1 LDLQIFKFKKMKK
14 QGLPQNSGNFRS
26 PPNYSRKYEN
36 LLSQPDSFNQS
47 PIGYN
52 AAAND
57 YSSVK
62 YYDPNSGD
70 KENCDILKKVKHLK
84 AKYQNST
91 SGNNDSGVIN
101 RNSRDIANNT
111 NRPVQNYLIIGNK
124 NNNAKIG
131 KPSVDK
137 PRLLIESKKMG
148 KIKKLYGK
156 SKSPGEMSQKFMNP
170 SSNLFN

>member
-1 LDLQIFKFKKMKK
+1 MKK

-36 LLSQPDSFNQS
+36 LLSQPNSFSQS
-47 PIGYN
+47 PTSYN
-52 AAAND
+52 VAANG
-57 YSSVK
+57 YSSVR

-70 KENCDILKKVKHLK
+70 KENFDILKKVKHLK
-84 AKYQNST
+84 AKYQNSMA
-91 SGNNDSGVIN
+91 GNNDSGVVN

-124 NNNAKIG
+124 SNNAKIG
-131 KPSVDK
+131 KPSLDK
-137 PRLLIESKKMG
+137 PRVSIESKKMG

-156 SKSPGEMSQKFMNP
+156 SKSPSEMSQKFMNP
-170 SSNLFN
+170 STNFIN